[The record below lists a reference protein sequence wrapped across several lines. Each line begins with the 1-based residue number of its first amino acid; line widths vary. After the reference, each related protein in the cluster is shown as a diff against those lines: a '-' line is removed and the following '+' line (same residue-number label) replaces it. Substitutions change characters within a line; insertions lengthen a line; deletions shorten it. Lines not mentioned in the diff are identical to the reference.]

1 MLQRLSAL
9 LAGLLLL
16 APLVRADDRSWVEES
31 NGYAQVL
38 LDVLAKYNPEAASS
52 RGVEGHDADVIDL
65 NPHFDERQ
73 EADLAAAAAKLTAER
88 DKVSDARVKQ
98 DIDILITSANQQ
110 RNTSVLNRRL
120 MQPYQ
125 DLTQAIFTGFHN
137 LLDDRVPKKRQAAAV
152 KRLHRYVGAE
162 KGYEPIATL
171 ARARIQEGLDNASL
185 TAPWVVEV
193 EQDLKNT
200 DRFLDGIRELFE
212 KSGLKGWQGDLKTLS
227 TQIHEYADWIRMAV
241 LPRARQT
248 HRLPPEIY
256 ADNLKNF
263 GVDMDPH
270 ELMDRAEVSYQTTR
284 DELDSLARQVAKAK
298 GLPSSDYRD
307 VIRALKKEQI
317 ADDQLLTKYR
327 GVLGQIEDITRRE
340 HLITLPTR
348 EALIRLGTEAESAAS
363 PAPHLDTPR
372 LIGNTGEPSAFVLP
386 VSNPN
391 AEPGVEMDD
400 FKYDAI
406 TWTLT
411 AHEARPGHE
420 LQFARM
426 LEHGVSTA
434 RVVYALNSANVEG
447 WALYM
452 EAVMKQY
459 EPPEAQICTLQMRLM
474 RAARAMLDPMLNLG
488 MIEPDAA
495 KQFLMQQIV
504 LSEPMAKQEVDRY
517 TFRAPGQA
525 TAYFYGYSKLQALRT
540 SAEMALGEHF
550 DTQAFHDFIA
560 NQGVLPLDLLART
573 VMEDFVAA
581 QLKASPAAGATA
593 AH

>member
-9 LAGLLLL
+9 LAGMLLL
-16 APLVRADDRSWVEES
+16 APLARADEHGWIEES

-38 LDVLAKYNPEAASS
+38 LEVLAKYNPETASS
-52 RGVEGHDADVIDL
+52 FGVEGHDAEVIDL
-65 NPHFDERQ
+65 KPQFDTRQ
-73 EADLAAAAAKLTAER
+73 EADLATAAARLTAQR
-88 DKVSDARVKQ
+88 DKISDARVKQ

-110 RNTSVLNRRL
+110 RDSSILNRRL
-120 MQPYQ
+120 MLPYQ
-125 DLTQAIFTGFHN
+125 DLTRMIFSGFHN
-137 LLDDRVPKKRQAAAV
+137 LLDDRVPKERQAAAV

-162 KGYEPIATL
+162 KGYEPITTL
-171 ARARIQEGLDNASL
+171 ARARIQEGLDNPNL
-185 TAPWVVEV
+185 TPPWVVEV

-200 DRFLDGIRELFE
+200 DRFLDGIRELFV
-212 KSGLKGWQGDLKTLS
+212 KSGLKGWKGDFKTLS
-227 TQIHEYADWIRMAV
+227 GEIHDYSDWIRTAV
-241 LPRARQT
+241 LPRARKT
-248 HRLPPEIY
+248 NRLPPEIY

-263 GVDMDPH
+263 GVEMDPH
-270 ELMDRAEVSYQTTR
+270 QLIDRAQVSYQTTR
-284 DELDSLARQVAKAK
+284 DELDSLARQVSKAK
-298 GLPSSDYRD
+298 GFPSSDYRD
-307 VIRALKKEQI
+307 VIRELKKDQVQN
-317 ADDQLLTKYR
+317 DQLLAKYR
-327 GVLGQIEDITRRE
+327 EILAQLEDITRRE
-340 HLITLPTR
+340 HVVTLPNR
-348 EALIRLGTEAESAAS
+348 PAVIRLGTEAESAAQ
-363 PAPHLDTPR
+363 PAPHVDAPR
-372 LIGNTGEPSAFVLP
+372 LIGNTGEPAAFVLP

-391 AEPGVEMDD
+391 ADSGAEMDD
-400 FKYDAI
+400 FNYNAI

-434 RVVYALNSANVEG
+434 RVVYAFNSANVEG

-452 EAVMKQY
+452 EAELKQY

-495 KQFLMQQIV
+495 KQFLMQEVV

-540 SAEMALGEHF
+540 QAEMALGDKF
-550 DTQAFHDFIA
+550 DELAFHDYIA
-560 NQGVLPLDLLART
+560 NQGLLPLNLLAKA
-573 VMEDFVAA
+573 VMEDFVPA
-581 QLKASPAAGATA
+581 QLKATPAPAATA
-593 AH
+593 AQ